1 PSTDS
6 PLKEIRLN
14 YKITETDK
22 YERQYLVEDY
32 SIIIITI
39 ISYLISTIQAGLVV
53 NNPYSDISWE
63 SGDEEQIMWSDDKKD
78 PPLSSLNQLNIDLFI
93 GNATYQIK
101 MASIGKNVKGTDLK
115 ITYTVPEKVGPPGDS
130 YIEDVSGKIPA
141 SAQPD
146 QPQPSSTDHYDPLAS
161 YTLPPKV
168 QATTT
173 TSPSAY
179 NSPSSTTQYYSINP
193 THNNSYNGSDNE
205 NGSSNKFTYS
215 TFGFAGS
222 LVIAG
227 LVLGI
232 SSIF

>member
-1 PSTDS
+1 M
-6 PLKEIRLN
+6 K
-14 YKITETDK
+14 
-22 YERQYLVEDY
+22 Y

-53 NNPYSDISWE
+53 NKPYGDISWE
-63 SGDEEQIMWSDDKKD
+63 SGDEEQITWSDNNKD
-78 PPLSSLNQLNIDLFI
+78 PPLSSLNKLNIDLFI
-93 GNATYQIK
+93 GMFSLVLFGDFIRFSQ
-101 MASIGKNVKGTDLK
+101 GTFFAYSG
-115 ITYTVPEKVGPPGDS
+115 TFS
-130 YIEDVSGKIPA
+130 IEDVSGKIPA

-168 QATTT
+168 QATTP
-173 TSPSAY
+173 TSPSAN

-193 THNNSYNGSDNE
+193 THSNSYNGSDNE